1 MVYTGKFVAFR
12 PIFDWAE
19 GKPAGLNR
27 KYDRLFRILTNL
39 VLVPFYKFI
48 CPILDLSIILTVF
61 LFIYSSYEKS
71 KVKHNILLYI
81 LFALYYS
88 YVAHLL
94 ISSMLIVG
102 TIINGHSIYL
112 RFRFSQ
118 ASELFR
124 SKKLKHIRRALIQHQ
139 ELCSKVDQFNK
150 IVSKPM
156 VISYILFTFAIDTLL
171 YLTLYGEN
179 AKLKIL
185 TGFGSLVLLFTAFY
199 TYCTGA
205 LFTSEAHSPYS
216 NVNSFIVKK
225 NALTFRS
232 KWKVS

>member
-1 MVYTGKFVAFR
+1 MIYTGKFVAFR

-19 GKPAGLNR
+19 GKPAGLNH

-48 CPILDLSIILTVF
+48 CPILDVSIALTVF

-71 KVKHNILLYI
+71 KVKHNILFYI
-81 LFALYYS
+81 LFAFYYS
-88 YVAHLL
+88 YVIHLL
-94 ISSMLIVG
+94 ISSVLIAATV
-102 TIINGHSIYL
+102 INGYSLYL

-118 ASELFR
+118 VSELFR
-124 SKKLKHIRRALIQHQ
+124 SKKLNHIRRALIEHQ
-139 ELCSKVDQFNK
+139 QLCSKVDQFNL

-156 VISYILFTFAIDTLL
+156 AVFYVLFTFAVDTLL

-179 AKLKIL
+179 AKLRIL
-185 TGFGSLVLLFTAFY
+185 TGFGSLVLLFAAFY

-205 LFTSEAHSPYS
+205 LFTSQAHSPYA
-216 NVNSFIVKK
+216 NANSLIAKRRV
-225 NALTFRS
+225 LTFKS
-232 KWKVS
+232 KWKAS

>member
-1 MVYTGKFVAFR
+1 MIYTGKFVAFR

-61 LFIYSSYEKS
+61 LFIYSSYSKS
-71 KVKHNILLYI
+71 QVKHNILFYI
-81 LFALYYS
+81 FFALYYS
-88 YVAHLL
+88 YVIHLL
-94 ISSMLIVG
+94 ISSVLIAA
-102 TIINGHSIYL
+102 TIINGYSLYL

-118 ASELFR
+118 VSELFIC
-124 SKKLKHIRRALIQHQ
+124 KKLNHVRRALIQHRQ
-139 ELCSKVDQFNK
+139 LCSKVSEFNK

-156 VISYILFTFAIDTLL
+156 AMFYILLTLTIDTLL
-171 YLTLYGEN
+171 YLTLYGQN

-185 TGFGSLVLLFTAFY
+185 TGFGSLVLLFAAFY

-205 LFTSEAHSPYS
+205 LFTSEAHSPYA
-216 NVNSFIVKK
+216 NANSFIVKRK
-225 NALTFRS
+225 ALTFRS